1 MRRFRD
7 RQAAGRLLAQELRD
21 YAGRDAIV
29 LALPP
34 GGVPVAAEVA
44 RELDLSLDAIV
55 VRKLGIPGENE
66 VGFGAVASGGIRV
79 LNAQLVKALGIPLDE
94 VDAISARAAHEVER
108 RDRAYR
114 GERAPPDLTG
124 RTVILVAD
132 GLASPFTVRAAVH
145 AVRVDEPAQVV
156 VAAPVAATDLA
167 ADLRTVADAVV
178 TLREEQPLRSVS
190 AWYDDY
196 PQLAGDEVREL
207 LARGHRPP
215 PEPDYPMRTLTG
227 ASGDYDP
234 LIERAAGLRFVLLGE
249 ASHGTHEFYRE
260 RAEITRR
267 LIVEA
272 GFTAVAVEADWPDA
286 DRVNRFVRGDDGDA
300 TPAEALDD
308 FRRFPAWMWRNT
320 DVEQF
325 VGWLREHNGGLGADA
340 PKVGFHGLDLY
351 SLHRSMSEVIAYLEG
366 IDPEAAERARERYS
380 CFDHF
385 GPDPQVYAYEAG
397 MAGAEPCEQQA
408 IVQLRE
414 LQERLVDHAR
424 AHGVD
429 EDRRFYAVQ
438 NARLVV
444 NAEAYYRAAF
454 RGGAASWNLR
464 DRHMAET
471 LYALAEHLEAAA
483 GNLDAGGEPV
493 RIVVWA
499 HNSHLGDARATEMG
513 DRGELNL
520 GQLVRERSGE
530 EALLVGQTTYT
541 GTVTAAT
548 NWGGPA
554 ERKPVRRSLTGSWE
568 EEFHR
573 RGADR
578 FLLETAGIAGRR
590 LERAIGV
597 IYRPETER
605 ISHYFHARLAD
616 QFDVILHYDETSA
629 LEPLDVESERA
640 ERELPETYPTGV

>member
-1 MRRFRD
+1 MQRFRD
-7 RQAAGRLLAQELRD
+7 RQEAGRLLAQELRD

-44 RELDLSLDAIV
+44 RELDLPLDAIV
-55 VRKLGIPGENE
+55 VRKLGIPGESE

-79 LNAQLVKALGIPLDE
+79 LDKQLVKALDIPLDE
-94 VDAISARAAHEVER
+94 VDAIAAQAAREVER

-132 GLASPFTVRAAVH
+132 GLASPVTVRAAVH
-145 AVRVDEPAQVV
+145 AVRVDDPERVV
-156 VAAPVAATDLA
+156 VAAPVAATDVA
-167 ADLRTVADAVV
+167 ADVRTVADAVV

-190 AWYDDY
+190 AWYEDY
-196 PQLAGDEVREL
+196 PQLDGDEVREL

-215 PEPDYPMRTLTG
+215 PEPDYPIRPLTG
-227 ASGDYDP
+227 ESGDYDP
-234 LIERAAGLRFVLLGE
+234 LIERAAGMRFVLVGE

-260 RAEITRR
+260 RAAITRR

-286 DRVNRFVRGDDGDA
+286 YRVNRFVRGDGDDA
-300 TPAEALDD
+300 GPAEALDD
-308 FRRFPAWMWRNT
+308 FRRFPAWMWRNA
-320 DVEQF
+320 DVEEF
-325 VGWLREHNGGLGADA
+325 VGWLREHNDGLGPDA

-366 IDPEAAERARERYS
+366 IDPEAADRARERYS

-397 MAGAEPCEQQA
+397 IGGAEPCEQQA
-408 IVQLRE
+408 IEQLRE
-414 LQERLVDHAR
+414 LQERVADRAR
-424 AHGVD
+424 AQGVD
-429 EDRRFYAVQ
+429 DDRRFYAEQ
-438 NARLVV
+438 NARLVA

-471 LYALAEHLEAAA
+471 LYALAEHLEAT
-483 GNLDAGGEPV
+483 GRDRDGGPPV
-493 RIVVWA
+493 KIVVWA

-513 DRGELNL
+513 AGGELNL
-520 GQLVRERSGE
+520 GQLVREGSGE
-530 EALLVGQTTYT
+530 HALLVGQTTYT

-573 RGADR
+573 RGTER
-578 FLLETAGIAGRR
+578 FLLQPAGIAGRR

-605 ISHYFHARLAD
+605 ISHYFHAALAD
-616 QFDVILHYDETSA
+616 QFDVVLHYDETSA
-629 LEPLDVESERA
+629 VTALDRESERA
-640 ERELPETYPTGV
+640 EPDLPETYPTGV

>member
-1 MRRFRD
+1 MPRFRD
-7 RQAAGRLLAQELRD
+7 REEAGRLLAQELRD
-21 YAGRDAIV
+21 HADRDAIV

-34 GGVPVAAEVA
+34 GGVPVAAVVA
-44 RELDLSLDAIV
+44 RELDLPLDAIV

-66 VGFGAVASGGIRV
+66 VGFGAVASGGLRL
-79 LNAQLVKALGIPLDE
+79 LNTQLVQALDIPLDE
-94 VDAISARAAHEVER
+94 VDAISAQAAREVER

-114 GERAPPDLTG
+114 GERPPPDLTG
-124 RTVILVAD
+124 RTVILVSD
-132 GLASPFTVRAAVH
+132 GLASPITMRAATQV
-145 AVRVDEPAQVV
+145 VRVDEPARVV
-156 VAAPVAATDLA
+156 VAAPVAGSDIA

-178 TLREEQPLRSVS
+178 TLHEDQPLRSVG
-190 AWYDDY
+190 AWYESY
-196 PQLAGDEVREL
+196 PELGEDEVREL

-215 PEPDYPMRTLTG
+215 PEPDYPIRTLTG

-234 LIERAAGLRFVLLGE
+234 LIERAAGMQFVLLGE

-267 LIVEA
+267 LIAEA

-286 DRVNRFVRGDDGDA
+286 YRVNRFVRGDGDDA
-300 TPAEALDD
+300 SPRDALDD
-308 FRRFPAWMWRNT
+308 FQRFPAWMWRNT
-320 DVEQF
+320 DVERF
-325 VGWLREHNGGLGADA
+325 VGWLREHNDGLGTDA
-340 PKVGFHGLDLY
+340 GKVGFYGLDLY

-366 IDPEAAERARERYS
+366 VDPEAADRARERYS

-408 IVQLRE
+408 IEQLRE
-414 LQERLVDHAR
+414 LQERLADR
-424 AHGVD
+424 AGAVGVD
-429 EDRRFYAVQ
+429 ADRQFCAEQ
-438 NARLVV
+438 NARLVA
-444 NAEAYYRAAF
+444 NAETYYRAAF

-471 LYALAEHLEAAA
+471 LYALAEHLQ
-483 GNLDAGGEPV
+483 AGGEPV
-493 RIVVWA
+493 KVVVWA

-530 EALLVGQTTYT
+530 RALLVGQTTYR
-541 GTVTAAT
+541 GTVTAT
-548 NWGGPA
+548 TDWGGPA
-554 ERKPVRRSLTGSWE
+554 ERKSVRRSLTGSWE

-573 RGADR
+573 RGTDR

-605 ISHYFHARLAD
+605 ISHYFHARLAE
-616 QFDVILHYDETSA
+616 QFDVVLHYDETSA
-629 LEPLDVESERA
+629 VEPLDVVSERA
-640 ERELPETYPTGV
+640 ERELPETYPSGV